1 MLRSFLLVL
10 VGVLLGANLTYFAM
24 HRGSDR
30 APEARPQVRHAPVA
44 PVDDALPMRPRE
56 AIAKPPAERPADA
69 SAPAPP
75 SGQADA
81 PTPDLSTPAPSTG
94 QTPAGLRIPVQGV
107 PVRALA
113 NTYDDARD
121 EGRRHDAIDIMAP
134 RGTPVVAVADGTVE
148 KLFDSDRGGLTV
160 YQFEPS
166 GRYAYYYAHLDRYA
180 TGLQEGQSLRQGEV
194 IGYVGSTG
202 NAAEDAPHLHFAIFR
217 LGPERHWWEGDPINP
232 YPLLAGEQ
240 GPPPRPTTGRATG
253 K

>member
-1 MLRSFLLVL
+1 MLVL

-24 HRGSDR
+24 HRSSDR
-30 APEARPQVRHAPVA
+30 APVARPDAGSA
-44 PVDDALPMRPRE
+44 PVDDAVPMPPRG
-56 AIAKPPAERPADA
+56 AIAEPPAEGPADPPV
-69 SAPAPP
+69 SAPPP
-75 SGQADA
+75 AQAVV
-81 PTPDLSTPAPSTG
+81 PVTPAPDVAAEAAIAG
-94 QTPAGLRIPVQGV
+94 EMPAGLRIPVQGV
-107 PVRALA
+107 PARALA
-113 NTYDDARD
+113 NTYDDARG

-148 KLFDSDRGGLTV
+148 KLFDSDRGGLTI

-180 TGLQEGQSLRQGEV
+180 PGLQEGRALRKGEV

-217 LGPERHWWEGDPINP
+217 LGPERRWWEGDPVNP

-240 GPPPRPTTGRATG
+240 GPSPGAMTGRGTG